1 MSSDITWASYTLQS
15 KKLAEPSERAFVADD
30 GDDDFFRLLALSL
43 QRRQILWMEKRFR
56 PFGRLVAN
64 FKVSESRNHLRP
76 DQLRQIGLT
85 KEFEMDGIQLLM
97 YLTEKILWCQTHSHF
112 DRTGSGSSAHYTV
125 SFCMGWIEQGGSAGL
140 RIGKEAD
147 FHTKCQQTCHDRMLF
162 ASFIF

>member
-43 QRRQILWMEKRFR
+43 QRRQILCMEKRFR

-76 DQLRQIGLT
+76 DQLRKIGLT

-97 YLTEKILWCQTHSHF
+97 YLTEKIL
-112 DRTGSGSSAHYTV
+112 
-125 SFCMGWIEQGGSAGL
+125 
-140 RIGKEAD
+140 
-147 FHTKCQQTCHDRMLF
+147 
-162 ASFIF
+162 